1 MQAEFLVLIS
11 NSVLYYF
18 FVIIN
23 SNINKGNNEDTSQNI
38 LRMNLRNDSEAVN
51 LINTMI
57 AISVFMAI
65 SSPLSILLY

>member
-38 LRMNLRNDSEAVN
+38 LRMNLRNDSETVN

-65 SSPLSILLY
+65 SNPLSILLY

>member
-38 LRMNLRNDSEAVN
+38 LRMNLRNDSETVN